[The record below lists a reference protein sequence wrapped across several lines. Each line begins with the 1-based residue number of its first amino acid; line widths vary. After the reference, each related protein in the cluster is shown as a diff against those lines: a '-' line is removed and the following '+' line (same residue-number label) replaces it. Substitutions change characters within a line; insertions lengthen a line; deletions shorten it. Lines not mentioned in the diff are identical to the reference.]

1 MSINEK
7 KKGKNMKFV
16 TGKIKIIIT
25 CAAAVVL
32 LVLGVY
38 AGIQIG
44 KNTEDTQPQAVSLSG
59 NRSLEKV

>member
-1 MSINEK
+1 
-7 KKGKNMKFV
+7 MKFV
-16 TGKIKIIIT
+16 TGKIEIIIT
-25 CAAAVVL
+25 CVAAVVL
-32 LVLGVY
+32 RVLGVY

>member
-1 MSINEK
+1 
-7 KKGKNMKFV
+7 MKFV

>member
-1 MSINEK
+1 MSISEK

-25 CAAAVVL
+25 CVAAVVL

-38 AGIQIG
+38 AGIRIG